1 MTDLASFRKAV
12 VGLDFQEDV
21 VPANC
26 TLLLSLIE
34 TFVGSRSL
42 ADSRSYLP
50 DERLNYFGQ
59 LHFRDGQIASELRTV
74 YLTLDERD
82 YAQTKLMQ
90 NSLDGSFK
98 NLLLSEEFGSHESL
112 DDVSARVKIQVQ
124 EA

>member
-1 MTDLASFRKAV
+1 M
-12 VGLDFQEDV
+12 GLDFQEDV

-34 TFVGSRSL
+34 TFTGPRSL

-59 LHFRDGQIASELRTV
+59 LHFRDGQITSELRTV

-90 NSLDGSFK
+90 NSLDGNFK
-98 NLLLSEEFGSHESL
+98 NLLLSQEFGSHESL
-112 DDVSARVKIQVQ
+112 DDVSARIKIQVQ